1 MSLQIPIALE
11 AFPGALTKLFKI
23 AKIQLRNDFK
33 NDPYADPL
41 QADKQYV
48 SVNSVELVTLGP
60 SFVNGLFL
68 FCVFLL
74 LCFS

>member
-23 AKIQLRNDFK
+23 TKKQLQNDST

-41 QADKQYV
+41 QANKQYV

-60 SFVNGLFL
+60 SAGNGLL
-68 FCVFLL
+68 FFPFCNYFV
-74 LCFS
+74 

>member
-23 AKIQLRNDFK
+23 TKKQLQNDSK

-41 QADKQYV
+41 QANKQYV

-60 SFVNGLFL
+60 SAGNGLLFFL
-68 FCVFLL
+68 FRNYVF
-74 LCFS
+74 